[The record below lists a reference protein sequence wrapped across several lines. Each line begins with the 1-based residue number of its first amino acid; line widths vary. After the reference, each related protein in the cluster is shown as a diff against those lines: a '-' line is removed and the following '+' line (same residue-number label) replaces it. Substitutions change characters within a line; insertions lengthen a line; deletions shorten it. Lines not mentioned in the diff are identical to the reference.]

1 MNDTAPKTSRP
12 RRSRRAWWQWVVGGG
27 LLVTAAFFAIV
38 RWAPIPGLRSSLLRP
53 VEPRAIRVAA
63 DLQASEVVPAASG
76 ELAGCNL
83 LLVTFDTTRAD
94 RIGCY
99 GHDEGRTFTLDQLA
113 REGVLFSQAI
123 APAPSTLPS
132 HASLLTGLY
141 PYHHGAR
148 ANGLF
153 RLDNEYQTLAEVLA
167 AEGYAT
173 GALVSAAVLEAQ
185 YGLDQGFGDYDDEMT
200 SQELEIA
207 ERTADETAPLAEDW
221 LLKHA
226 ADKFF
231 LWVHFYDPHWP
242 YEAPESGNLHP
253 YDAEIA
259 LADAQ
264 LGRLIGLIDDLGL
277 TNNTLVVVAGDHG
290 EGLGQ
295 HDEWMHSSLI
305 YESTLHVPLIMRCGQ
320 RLGGGVHVG
329 RLVSLVDV
337 MPTVLA
343 MLGIDAPAGLDG
355 VDLTRPEEGSR
366 LVFSETLQGLV
377 DHGWAA
383 LLGVRDASTKYIYG
397 PRDELY
403 DLSQDP
409 FEETNLIASREEAAA
424 GMKRQLMAFFGADL
438 EQAGFAEPTH
448 ELDPAAL
455 ARLQSLGYLGGG
467 VNART
472 AAERPHPIDMMPIQQ
487 RVLTALGLEKTE
499 GLAEST
505 RALEKVVRDYPDL
518 YTGHLSLGRAYR
530 KAGDL
535 ERAEAEFAR
544 SLELDPER
552 WEPLMALASLRVR
565 QNETAEA
572 IELYRAAGERY
583 PENFLVLKELGRLLI
598 QTGEFDE
605 GTETLTK
612 ALAIWPRDEALPDMV
627 ADAMLLLNRPD
638 EALELFQGLLA
649 EHPDAPMIRNALSR
663 LFSIKNRYAEAMVVL
678 REGIQR
684 APEKL
689 SLVNNLAFLLVT
701 VPDESMRRHQEAI
714 AMMERVCF
722 ETGYQ
727 DPRYLHTLSMVY
739 SGKLRLDE
747 AILVAEKARK
757 IAVASGKP
765 HDAQLVQGIALSL
778 QSYRQ
783 AKEQGLDL
791 IRYVPRPPD
800 AEEAGEATPVDAETA
815 GDDGAGAETQD
826 QVNDDG

>member
-1 MNDTAPKTSRP
+1 M
-12 RRSRRAWWQWVVGGG
+12 VGGG
-27 LLVTAAFFAIV
+27 LLLAAGFFAV
-38 RWAPIPGLRSSLLRP
+38 ARWMPGLFSIP
-53 VEPRAIRVAA
+53 VPVKPRAIRVAA
-63 DLQASEVVPAASG
+63 DLQPSEVVPAAFG
-76 ELAGCNL
+76 ELAGCNV

-99 GHDEGRTFTLDQLA
+99 GHDGARTFTLDQLA

-148 ANGLF
+148 SNGLF
-153 RLDNEYQTLAEVLA
+153 RLDNEYQTLAEILA
-167 AEGYAT
+167 ADGYAT

-185 YGLDQGFGDYDDEMT
+185 YGLDQGFGDYDDQMT
-200 SQELEIA
+200 SQESVVA
-207 ERTADETAPLAEDW
+207 ERAADETAALAEDW
-221 LLKHA
+221 LGKHV

-259 LADAQ
+259 VADAQ

-295 HDEWMHSSLI
+295 HDEWTHASLI

-320 RLGGGVHVG
+320 RLGGGVHVS

-409 FEETNLIASREEAAA
+409 FEDKNLIESREEAAA
-424 GMKRQLMAFFGADL
+424 AMKERLSAFFGNDL
-438 EQAGFAEPTH
+438 EQAAFAEPTH

-455 ARLQSLGYLGGG
+455 ARLQSLGYLRGG
-467 VNART
+467 VNGP
-472 AAERPHPIDMMPIQQ
+472 AATERPHPSDMMRIQA
-487 RVLTALGLEKTE
+487 RVLTAQGLEKTK

-505 RALEKVVRDYPDL
+505 RALEKIVRAYPDL
-518 YTGHLSLGRAYR
+518 YMGHLSLGRAYR

-535 ERAEAEFAR
+535 ERAEAAFAR
-544 SLELDPER
+544 CLELDPER
-552 WEPLMALASLRVR
+552 WEPLVALARLRVR
-565 QNETAEA
+565 ENQTNEA
-572 IELYRAAGERY
+572 IELYRIASERH
-583 PENFLVLKELGRLLI
+583 PGNFLVLKELGRLLI
-598 QTGEFDE
+598 QSGEFDE
-605 GTETLTK
+605 GTETLAK

-627 ADAMLLLNRPD
+627 TDAMLILDRPD
-638 EALELFQGLLA
+638 EALELLQGLFA

-663 LFSIKNRYAEAMVVL
+663 LLAIKDRHPEAVEVL

-684 APEKL
+684 VPGEL
-689 SLVNNLAFLLVT
+689 SLANNLAYLLVT
-701 VPDESMRRHQEAI
+701 FPDESMRRPQEAAAI
-714 AMMERVCF
+714 IERVCF
-722 ETGYQ
+722 ETGYK

-739 SGKLRLDE
+739 GVGVRLDE

-765 HDAQLVQGIALSL
+765 KDAQLVQGIAMSL
-778 QSYRQ
+778 HRYRQ
-783 AKEQGLDL
+783 AKEQGVDL
-791 IRYVPRPPD
+791 GRYGPRPPD
-800 AEEAGEATPVDAETA
+800 AEEAGEATPVDAESV
-815 GDDGAGAETQD
+815 GDDGAGAETRD